1 MIGDDH
7 GNRVLPKVMRA
18 PAKLSEALIGIE
30 QYLGRETSHGHDDFW
45 LHQIDLPVKEG
56 AALADFL
63 SEGIPIVW
71 GPTLEDIG
79 NIDIVARQAEAT
91 EHSSQQG
98 PRPADEWQPLLVFF
112 RARRFSDKHPAHGRT
127 P

>member
-7 GNRVLPKVMRA
+7 GNRVLPKVMGA

-30 QYLGRETSHGHDDFW
+30 EYLGRETPHRHDDFR
-45 LHQIDLPVKEG
+45 LHQADLPVKKRT
-56 AALADFL
+56 ALTDFL

-79 NIDIVARQAEAT
+79 NIDIVSRQVEAA
-91 EHSSQQG
+91 EHSLQQG

-112 RARRFSDKHPAHGRT
+112 LSLIHI
-127 P
+127 